1 MERENALKLL
11 REHVKNENLIKH
23 CLAAEAVMR
32 ALALKLGADAEMW
45 ALAGLLHDIDV
56 DLTAGDIKRHTI
68 EAERILS
75 ENGLPAVLIEAVKMH
90 NEAAHGKSRTEV
102 FHKALAAGET
112 ITGLITA
119 TALVYPDKKLSSVKV
134 SSVVKRMK
142 DKRFA
147 ASIDR
152 NVILECEQIGIPLEE
167 FAALCLD
174 AMRGVAPELGL

>member
-11 REHVKNENLIKH
+11 RKHVKNENLIKH
-23 CLAAEAVMR
+23 CLASEAVMR

-68 EAERILS
+68 EAERILG

-90 NEAAHGKSRTEV
+90 NEAAHGRSRTEV

-152 NVILECEQIGIPLEE
+152 NVIGECEQIGIPLEE